1 MSELASNTASG
12 SAGNLNKANIKKFI
26 SKYGI
31 FLIFLGICALLAILT
46 YSDGVSIFLKYRNIV
61 NVLRQSA
68 VIGIIAC
75 GVTFIII
82 TGGIDLSSGSLVA
95 MIGVLVAMMARA
107 EYGWPLIVPIIGGL
121 ALGALAGGIN
131 GTLIAKTKIPP
142 FIATLGMMTVARGV
156 GFLITNGRPIDNLSE
171 KFMVIGQGSIF
182 EVGKF
187 FLPIPVIILAAVA
200 GGSHFLL
207 SNTRFGKNTYALGGN
222 EQAAYI
228 CGISVDKAKILIY
241 AYAGLLTSIS
251 AIVLTSRVSSGQP
264 STGLMYELDAIAGT
278 VIGGTS
284 LSGGIGTI
292 GGTVIGVLIIG
303 VMNNGLDLLG
313 VSSYWQQ
320 ILKGLII
327 VTAVVIDTM
336 RHQKKG

>member
-1 MSELASNTASG
+1 MSDNAVSAVKQKIG
-12 SAGNLNKANIKKFI
+12 SDNMRKFI

-31 FLIFLGICALLAILT
+31 LLIFIGICILLAILT

-68 VIGIIAC
+68 VIGMIAC

-95 MIGVLVAMMARA
+95 MIGVIVAMMARDA
-107 EYGWPLIVPIIGGL
+107 YHLPVIVPILGGL
-121 ALGALAGGIN
+121 VLGFLAGGIN
-131 GTLIAKTKIPP
+131 GLFIAKTGIPP

-156 GFLITNGRPIDNLSE
+156 GFLITNGRPVDQLSPR
-171 KFMVIGQGSIF
+171 FMVLGQGSILEF
-182 EVGKF
+182 GNF
-187 FLPIPVIILAAVA
+187 FIPIPVLIFAGVA
-200 GGSHFLL
+200 LVSHFLL

-228 CGISVDKAKILIY
+228 CGINVQKQKVLIY

-284 LSGGIGTI
+284 LSGGIGSI

-303 VMNNGLDLLG
+303 VMNNGLDLMG

-320 ILKGLII
+320 ILKGVII
-327 VTAVVIDTM
+327 VAAVVIDTM
-336 RHQKKG
+336 RHKKKG